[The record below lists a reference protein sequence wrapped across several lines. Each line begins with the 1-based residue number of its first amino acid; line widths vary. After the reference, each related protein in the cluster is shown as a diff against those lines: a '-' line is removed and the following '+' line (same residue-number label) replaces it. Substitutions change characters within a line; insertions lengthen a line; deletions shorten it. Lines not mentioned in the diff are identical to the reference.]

1 MAWGRYTSPVSGQLT
16 GHDTAWSDPLVLT
29 DGQMGTFGAMINLG
43 AMAGAC
49 GVGAVADRL
58 GRTRTLALSSVP
70 FMLGCVLA
78 YPRLKQPENPK
89 GYFLAG
95 GVLRALRSIRLGPV
109 PAASSYV
116 WCLISGNPNL
126 S

>member
-1 MAWGRYTSPVSGQLT
+1 VRGTQPGAQLTHTRSPPTHGVSPLLAWGRYTSPVSGQLT

-78 YPRLKQPENPK
+78 YPRLKHDVK
-89 GYFLAG
+89 SL
-95 GVLRALRSIRLGPV
+95 V
-109 PAASSYV
+109 
-116 WCLISGNPNL
+116 
-126 S
+126 